1 MGLDMY
7 LNKKIYI
14 GAEYDINEI
23 EGKIEITRHGK
34 PIPINFKK
42 VTYITEEAVYWRKAN
57 QIHKWFVDNVQNG
70 VDDCGHYYVS
80 KENIKALLKTIN
92 DLFEEVKPYIDL
104 SKVDFDAI
112 EEKSFDELIANN
124 CEKIGA
130 ICDKYLPT
138 QSGFFFGGVKYDF
151 WYFFDLNFTKKEFEK
166 LIEDN
171 EENNIGSLEYHASW

>member
-14 GAEYDINEI
+14 GAEFNDV
-23 EGKIEITRHGK
+23 EGKIEITRNGK

-42 VTYITEEAVYWRKAN
+42 VSYITEEAVYWRKAN
-57 QIHKWFVDNVQNG
+57 QIHKWFVDNVQEG

-80 KENIKALLKTIN
+80 KENLEALLKTIN

-104 SKVDFDAI
+104 SSVDFNEMKNDDFDGVIAKNI
-112 EEKSFDELIANN
+112 ENIN
-124 CEKIGA
+124 A

-138 QSGFFFGGVKYDF
+138 QRGFFFGGVKYDF
-151 WYFFDLNFTKKEFEK
+151 WYFFDLNFTKKELEK
-166 LIEDN
+166 LLEDN
-171 EENNIGSLEYHASW
+171 EENKVGSLEYHASW

>member
-14 GAEYDINEI
+14 GANYDFNGI
-23 EGKIEITRHGK
+23 EGKIEITKRGK

-57 QIHKWFVDNVQNG
+57 QIHKWFVDNVQDG

-80 KENIKALLKTIN
+80 KEKLEALLKTIN

-104 SKVDFDAI
+104 SSVDFKAMENDDFDGVIAKNI
-112 EEKSFDELIANN
+112 ENIN
-124 CEKIGA
+124 A
-130 ICDKYLPT
+130 ICNKYLPT
-138 QSGFFFGGVKYDF
+138 QSGFFFGGVKYNF
-151 WYFFDLNFTKKEFEK
+151 WYFYDLDFTKKELEK
-166 LIEDN
+166 LLEDN
-171 EENNIGSLEYHASW
+171 EENKVGSLYYHASW